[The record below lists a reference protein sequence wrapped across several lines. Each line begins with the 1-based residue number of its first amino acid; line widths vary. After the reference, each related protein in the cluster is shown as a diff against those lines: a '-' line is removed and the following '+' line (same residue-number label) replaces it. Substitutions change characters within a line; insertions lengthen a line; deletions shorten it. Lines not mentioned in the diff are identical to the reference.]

1 MGDGKNLALQ
11 DIRFTRTVNRIQQA
25 IIMELNKI
33 AIIHLYLLGFED
45 ELDNFSITM
54 NNPSTQAEMLKI
66 EHWQQRITVYQEAVR
81 DAGNGFG
88 AMSMTRAKK
97 DFLGMSND
105 EIKQD
110 LLEQRMEKAAAAE
123 LEQTSTVIK
132 KTGFFDIVDNIYGIP
147 EDERESDNTDGA
159 DTGESDA
166 KGGFGGGGGF
176 GGDDMDLG
184 DDTENTD
191 DTEQTDAGEDN
202 KDSGF
207 DDAGADSFGGDE
219 ADFGKKEESFIR
231 KTNNIL
237 TEKKDILNK
246 RLSDR
251 TKRFESIYTNR
262 LIESVSPENIN
273 RITSKFSNNSMSV
286 NNDID
291 FMIKSIDKLVG
302 DE

>member
-1 MGDGKNLALQ
+1 
-11 DIRFTRTVNRIQQA
+11 
-25 IIMELNKI
+25 
-33 AIIHLYLLGFED
+33 
-45 ELDNFSITM
+45 
-54 NNPSTQAEMLKI
+54 
-66 EHWQQRITVYQEAVR
+66 
-81 DAGNGFG
+81 
-88 AMSMTRAKK
+88 
-97 DFLGMSND
+97 
-105 EIKQD
+105 
-110 LLEQRMEKAAAAE
+110 
-123 LEQTSTVIK
+123 
-132 KTGFFDIVDNIYGIP
+132 
-147 EDERESDNTDGA
+147 
-159 DTGESDA
+159 
-166 KGGFGGGGGF
+166 
-176 GGDDMDLG
+176 MDLG

-191 DTEQTDAGEDN
+191 NTDNTEQTDSGNNEDT
-202 KDSGF
+202 GF

-273 RITSKFSNNSMSV
+273 RITSKFSDNSMSV